1 MPRPDEGLIHAWLD
15 GQLPSEEAE
24 RIEQLVAT
32 DAEWAAAAAEARGL
46 VAASSRI
53 VAALD
58 HVPRGVLPQGARA
71 QGTGRPAVRRLPWWT
86 RMAAAVVL
94 VVGATTVVLQRVPE
108 PTTTP
113 APQVKQE
120 LAVPRV
126 EPVVVARV
134 PAAVPA
140 PRPAAKEAR
149 APNTVASNAVASNAV
164 PPRAVQAEVSGTQ
177 RADRA
182 LAESPAIAPAPREE
196 ALNRAVD
203 VARRDVPR
211 AEAPHMDAQR
221 GVAGGSAAKT
231 VAAPAP
237 PQVVGGVAR
246 AVLAA
251 APSPA
256 SACYKLLDSRTS
268 VEAGVIMRLA
278 RTDGDTL
285 RLEPARLPSPMR
297 AWVVLRDGVSRGVL
311 TTDTDGRG
319 TLVITA
325 TPVACPAP

>member
-15 GQLPSEEAE
+15 GQLPTEEAE

-71 QGTGRPAVRRLPWWT
+71 QGTGSPAVRRLPWWT

-94 VVGATTVVLQRVPE
+94 VAGATTVVLQRVPE
-108 PTTTP
+108 QTTTP

-120 LAVPRV
+120 LAVPKV

-134 PAAVPA
+134 PAAAPA
-140 PRPAAKEAR
+140 
-149 APNTVASNAVASNAV
+149 
-164 PPRAVQAEVSGTQ
+164 RAVQAEVSGTQ

-182 LAESPAIAPAPREE
+182 LAESPAIAPAPRDE
-196 ALNRAVD
+196 ALNRAAD

-211 AEAPHMDAQR
+211 AEAQHMEAQR
-221 GVAGGSAAKT
+221 GAAGGSAAKT

-246 AVLAA
+246 AVSASAA

-285 RLEPARLPSPMR
+285 RLEAARLPSPMR

-311 TTDTDGRG
+311 TTDADGRG
-319 TLVITA
+319 ALVVTA

>member
-15 GQLPSEEAE
+15 GQLPTEEAE

-58 HVPRGVLPQGARA
+58 HVPRGVLPQGALA
-71 QGTGRPAVRRLPWWT
+71 QRTGRPAVRRLPWWT

-120 LAVPRV
+120 LAVPKV

-134 PAAVPA
+134 PAAAPA
-140 PRPAAKEAR
+140 R
-149 APNTVASNAVASNAV
+149 T
-164 PPRAVQAEVSGTQ
+164 VQAEVSGAP

-196 ALNRAVD
+196 ALNRAAD

-211 AEAPHMDAQR
+211 AEAQHMEAQR

-231 VAAPAP
+231 VASPAP

-246 AVLAA
+246 AVSASAA

-311 TTDTDGRG
+311 TTDADGRG
-319 TLVITA
+319 ALVVTA
-325 TPVACPAP
+325 TSVACPAP

>member
-15 GQLPSEEAE
+15 GQLPTEEAE

-32 DAEWAAAAAEARGL
+32 DAEWAAAVAEARGL

-94 VVGATTVVLQRVPE
+94 VVGATTMVLQRVPE

-120 LAVPRV
+120 LAVPKV

-140 PRPAAKEAR
+140 R
-149 APNTVASNAVASNAV
+149 T
-164 PPRAVQAEVSGTQ
+164 VQAEVSGAP

-182 LAESPAIAPAPREE
+182 LAESPAIAPSPREE

-203 VARRDVPR
+203 AARRDIPR

-221 GVAGGSAAKT
+221 GVAGGSAAKAF
-231 VAAPAP
+231 VAPAP

-246 AVLAA
+246 AVSASAA

-285 RLEPARLPSPMR
+285 RLEAAHLPSPMR

-311 TTDTDGRG
+311 TTDADGRG
-319 TLVITA
+319 ALVITA

>member
-15 GQLPSEEAE
+15 GQLPTEEAE

-58 HVPRGVLPQGARA
+58 HVPRGVLPQGALA
-71 QGTGRPAVRRLPWWT
+71 QRTGRPAVRRLPWWT

-120 LAVPRV
+120 LAVPKV

-134 PAAVPA
+134 PAAAPA
-140 PRPAAKEAR
+140 R
-149 APNTVASNAVASNAV
+149 T
-164 PPRAVQAEVSGTQ
+164 VQAEVSGAP

-196 ALNRAVD
+196 ALNRAAD

-211 AEAPHMDAQR
+211 AEAQHMEAQR

-246 AVLAA
+246 AVSASAA
-251 APSPA
+251 APSSA

-311 TTDTDGRG
+311 TTDADGRG
-319 TLVITA
+319 ALVVTA
-325 TPVACPAP
+325 TSVACPAP